1 MHRDDEGAGSFPPA
15 FHFISR
21 FLQSMVYH
29 FPTEDSLFNFVQGVG
44 QKSGGDEWQ
53 LVIKHLFMIITIIK
67 MIESIVR

>member
-1 MHRDDEGAGSFPPA
+1 VHRDDEGAGSFPPA

-53 LVIKHLFMIITIIK
+53 LVIDKTLIHDYNNYK
-67 MIESIVR
+67 DD

>member
-1 MHRDDEGAGSFPPA
+1 VHRDDEGAGSFPPT

-21 FLQSMVYH
+21 FPQSMVYH

-53 LVIKHLFMIITIIK
+53 LVIDKTLIHDYNNYK
-67 MIESIVR
+67 DD